1 MKGSYTIRVGNNR
14 LRYEFTIYRNI
25 TILKGN
31 SATGKT
37 TLVEMIREYYE
48 DHELSGIQLESSVPC
63 RTLSGRDWSI
73 ILPAIENSIIF
84 IDEDNDFLRT
94 VEFAD
99 AIRNSSNYYVI
110 VTREGLPN
118 LPYSVSEIYGIRES
132 GKYAGLKQVYNEFY
146 RIYNPENENKLSEV
160 NTIIVEDSNS
170 GYEFFSAIVDDN
182 KKVISSEG
190 KSGVFGK
197 LLENG
202 FEKNCLVIADGAAF
216 GSEIDRIMKLIHN
229 MESVGL
235 YLPESFEWLILMSG
249 LIDGKRVQ
257 DILAD
262 PGDNIFSEKYFS
274 WERYFTDLLVEE
286 TNNSY
291 LKYAKRKLNP
301 NYLHDTEKKRIVSAM
316 DKAGK
321 LISE

>member
-1 MKGSYTIRVGNNR
+1 MKGNYTIRVGNNR

-48 DHELSGIQLESSVPC
+48 DHELSGIQLESIVPC
-63 RTLSGRDWSI
+63 RTLAGRDWSI
-73 ILPAIENSIIF
+73 ILPSIENSIVF

-99 AIRNSSNYYVI
+99 AIRHSSNYYVI

-118 LPYSVSEIYGIRES
+118 LPYSVTEIYGIRES
-132 GKYAGLKQVYNEFY
+132 GRYAGLKQVYNEFY
-146 RIYNPENENKLSEV
+146 RIYHLEDEKKLNEVS
-160 NTIIVEDSNS
+160 TIIVEDTNS
-170 GYEFFSAIVDDN
+170 GYEFFSAAAGD

-202 FEKNCLVIADGAAF
+202 LEENCLIIADGAAF
-216 GSEIDRIMKLIHN
+216 GPEIDRVMKLIHN
-229 MESVGL
+229 MDNIIL
-235 YLPESFEWLILMSG
+235 YLPESFEWLILKSG
-249 LIDGKRVQ
+249 MIDGNRIHE
-257 DILAD
+257 ILIE
-262 PGDNIFSEKYFS
+262 PEKYISSEQHFS
-274 WERYFTDLLVEE
+274 WERYFTALLVEE
-286 TNNSY
+286 TKDTY
-291 LKYAKRKLNP
+291 LQYSKRKLNP
-301 NYLHDTEKKRIVSAM
+301 VYLHNAEKKGVIAAM
-316 DKAGK
+316 DKIGE
-321 LISE
+321 LFS